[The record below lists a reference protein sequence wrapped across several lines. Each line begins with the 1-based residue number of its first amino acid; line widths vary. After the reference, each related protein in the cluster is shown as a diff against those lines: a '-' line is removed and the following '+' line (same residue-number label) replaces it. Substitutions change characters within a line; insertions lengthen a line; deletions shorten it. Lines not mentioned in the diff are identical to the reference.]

1 VNSTKS
7 RSGRRRWTSKQRQR
21 ILALF
26 HESKL
31 TQRDFANQ
39 HGVGLSTLVK
49 WLRLEREAV
58 PMKVKFKEVRLP
70 TPASRWPIE
79 VVSPQG
85 WIVRLQGGSD
95 LQILPQLLQALPCS
109 A

>member
-1 VNSTKS
+1 MNSSKI

-21 ILALF
+21 FLARF

-31 TQRDFANQ
+31 TQRDFANR

-49 WLRLEREAV
+49 WLRLERDAV
-58 PMKVKFKEVRLP
+58 PPKVKFREVRLSN
-70 TPASRWPIE
+70 PASRWPIE

-85 WIVRLQGGSD
+85 WIVRLQNDSD
-95 LQILPQLLQALPCS
+95 GQMLAQLLQALPCS